1 MPFLEGT
8 VPPPDDVHPNGCFDI
23 ELAVDRDERRPQEW
37 VESARTFANRLVNRQ
52 TGAVGDPTKLKENPG
67 NRLAIAPLPGES
79 GWGGSICGDVIITPR
94 PDPTDRGG
102 PDRSSGPEPT
112 QRERCRPRDR
122 DCTPQAMVQPDEPG
136 GVVSM
141 GVMTPLLG
149 ITSLA
154 SLLPLGARLLRRRRG
169 EPGTGGAWDNRE
181 RVHRRPGADPG
192 GG

>member
-1 MPFLEGT
+1 
-8 VPPPDDVHPNGCFDI
+8 
-23 ELAVDRDERRPQEW
+23 
-37 VESARTFANRLVNRQ
+37 
-52 TGAVGDPTKLKENPG
+52 
-67 NRLAIAPLPGES
+67 
-79 GWGGSICGDVIITPR
+79 
-94 PDPTDRGG
+94 
-102 PDRSSGPEPT
+102 
-112 QRERCRPRDR
+112 
-122 DCTPQAMVQPDEPG
+122 MVQPDEPG